1 LEYDAESNGGVVDKL
16 SRTRCYAAMRT
27 LHTYGL
33 AATTLVLF
41 CLSSSACQKDEPA
54 TTTKSAASTPKQ
66 AAANVDPKNPCTIP
80 SASPEHVAQALG
92 TGKLS
97 GPTLIDTSITK
108 KCQFH
113 GADRNIGDAVA
124 IELDLNATG
133 ATFDSARRMIEQYLK
148 GPTTDVP
155 GFGDKAFSHTKSTDI
170 GTTKLVTNTLCVLK
184 GKTMVIISSPAPFE
198 KIRALETDVLR
209 DLGA

>member
-1 LEYDAESNGGVVDKL
+1 MRSLH
-16 SRTRCYAAMRT
+16 CYGSVAA
-27 LHTYGL
+27 
-33 AATTLVLF
+33 ALVLV
-41 CLSSSACQKDEPA
+41 CVTTSACQKGEATA
-54 TTTKSAASTPKQ
+54 TTESAAATPKQ
-66 AAANVDPKNPCTIP
+66 GATSVDPKNPCTIP

-92 TGKLS
+92 TGKLK
-97 GPTLIDTSITK
+97 GPTLVDTSITK

-124 IELDLNATG
+124 IELDLNATS
-133 ATFDSARRMIEQYLK
+133 AAFDSARRMIEQYLK

-155 GFGDKAFSHTKSTDI
+155 GFGDKAFSHTKTTDL
-170 GTTKLVTNTLCVLK
+170 GSMKLVTNTLCVLK
-184 GKTMVIISSPAPFE
+184 GKVLVIISSPATFE